1 MIIGFLGQILM
12 VGLLLL
18 DKASPQIA
26 FILISN
32 VVSFWLVGMKSL
44 NYFGLNLGINK
55 ALEL

>member
-1 MIIGFLGQILM
+1 M

-18 DKASPQIA
+18 DKASLQIA

-44 NYFGLNLGINK
+44 NYFGLNLGIDK